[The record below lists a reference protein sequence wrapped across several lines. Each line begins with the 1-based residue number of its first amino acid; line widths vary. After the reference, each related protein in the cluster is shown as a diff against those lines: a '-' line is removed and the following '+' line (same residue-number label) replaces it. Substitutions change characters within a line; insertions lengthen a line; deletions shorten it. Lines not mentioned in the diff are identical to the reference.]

1 MKMKYMKK
9 LLGLIALCV
18 VAASATAVP
27 ARRDGIVRTMADG
40 TEKTIYLNGD
50 EFFHYLTDEQGN
62 MLDEE
67 TLLPVSE
74 DVKAARMAQGMK
86 RVQARRVQQET
97 GATRLLSPR
106 GPIILVSYKDK
117 AFQQTNADMK
127 EWAMGENYTY
137 NGATG
142 SIHRYFLD
150 QSWGQY
156 DLQLDI
162 YGPVK
167 VSKNLSYYGSNDFNG
182 DDQHPDEL
190 VVEACKLA
198 QSQCGADFSQYD
210 SDNDGKV
217 DWVVILYAGYGE
229 ADGGPANTIWPHQYE
244 LSYTGKA
251 FNLNGKTI
259 DHYCCLNELDYYTKK
274 RDGIGTFCHEFSH
287 IMGLPDF
294 YATNGAKH
302 KTMGTWDVLDYGPYN
317 NNGNTPPAYSAYERW
332 WMGWMKPAFIKTACS
347 VELPELNATKAACYM
362 TEAGTKAITNI
373 LNPDPKTFYLFEY
386 RQQKGW
392 DKYIPGPGMLVTKIN
407 FDASKWTT
415 NKVND
420 YSLLMGVDIME
431 ADGKAP
437 SYPSDDYYGKAKDA
451 FPAGSTQFTKNT
463 KFKVTNIGY
472 NDSGAITFDVNDGG
486 ELITLDINEAVVNE
500 KTTKMILNGRVVIMR
515 DGRLYDILGNRL

>member
-1 MKMKYMKK
+1 MKK
-9 LLGLIALCV
+9 LSGLVILCV
-18 VAASATAVP
+18 VAVSAMAVP

-40 TEKTIYLNGD
+40 TEKTVYLNGD
-50 EFFHYLTDEQGN
+50 EFFHYLTDEEGN
-62 MLDEE
+62 ILDEE

-74 DVKAARMAQGMK
+74 EVKAARMAQGMK
-86 RVQARRVQQET
+86 RVQARRIQQET
-97 GATRLLSPR
+97 GANRLLSPR
-106 GPIILVSYKDK
+106 GPVILVSYNDK
-117 AFQQTNADMK
+117 AFQQTNADMQ

-167 VSKNLSYYGSNDFNG
+167 VSKDASYYGSNDWGGN
-182 DDQHPDEL
+182 DKHPDEL

-198 QSQCGADFSQYD
+198 HEQCGADFSQYD
-210 SDNDGKV
+210 SNKDGKV

-251 FNLNGKTI
+251 FNLDGKTI

-294 YATNGAKH
+294 YATNDAKH

-332 WMGWMKPAFIKTACS
+332 WMGWMEPAFIKTACS

-373 LNPDPKTFYLFEY
+373 LNPNPNTFYLFEY

-407 FDASKWTT
+407 FDADKWASNT
-415 NKVND
+415 VNY
-420 YSLLMGVDIME
+420 YSSSMGVDLIE
-431 ADGKAP
+431 ADGRAS
-437 SYPSDDYYGKAKDA
+437 SYPSDDYYGKATDA
-451 FPAGSTQFTKNT
+451 YPAGSAQFSKNT
-463 KFKVTNIGY
+463 KYKVTNIDY
-472 NDSGAITFDVNDGG
+472 NASGAITFDVNGGG
-486 ELITLDINEAVVNE
+486 ELITLDIKEAVTDA
-500 KTTKMILNGRVVIMR
+500 KTTKMILNGRVVILR